1 MGTVNA
7 GTPGAPPSPPAPAR
21 PHRRPR
27 SLSHGPARGCGGGG
41 CGPGGRMAADGAP
54 GPHSPPAT
62 TMATGK
68 EALARRRRKCRGGA
82 QWAAREPLPEAGPER
97 GGAGAAS
104 PRPQQR
110 WRHLKGPRTAALG
123 TGTGGCSQAASAARC
138 PLPCLEAP
146 RMDTGQGLRW
156 SQIPE
161 ESPCNPR
168 AGSLIPALL
177 G

>member
-1 MGTVNA
+1 
-7 GTPGAPPSPPAPAR
+7 
-21 PHRRPR
+21 
-27 SLSHGPARGCGGGG
+27 
-41 CGPGGRMAADGAP
+41 MAADGAP

-68 EALARRRRKCRGGA
+68 EALARRRRKCRSGA
-82 QWAAREPLPEAGPER
+82 QWAAREPLPEAGPD
-97 GGAGAAS
+97 GAGPGRL
-104 PRPQQR
+104 PRA
-110 WRHLKGPRTAALG
+110 HSKDGGSLKGPRTAALG
-123 TGTGGCSQAASAARC
+123 TGTGGRSQAAWAARC